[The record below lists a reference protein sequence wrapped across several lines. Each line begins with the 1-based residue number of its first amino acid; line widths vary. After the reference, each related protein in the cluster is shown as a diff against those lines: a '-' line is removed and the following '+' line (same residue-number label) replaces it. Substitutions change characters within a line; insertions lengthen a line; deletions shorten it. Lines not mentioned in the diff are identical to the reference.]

1 MTTQEKDMTSA
12 EARDILWDF
21 SKNLLD
27 GMVGAYY
34 VNLRN
39 AIKVL
44 YDESYYNEVGAQPTF
59 KDECNPTCG
68 CSQ

>member
-1 MTTQEKDMTSA
+1 MSSA

-34 VNLRN
+34 VNLKT
-39 AIKVL
+39 AIQTL
-44 YDESYYNEVGAQPTF
+44 YDESYYNEGNPVE
-59 KDECNPTCG
+59 ECNPTCG

>member
-21 SKNLLD
+21 SKTLLD
-27 GMVGAYY
+27 GMSGVYY
-34 VNLRN
+34 QNLRK
-39 AIKVL
+39 AIQVL
-44 YDESYYNEVGAQPTF
+44 YSESYYAETGAKPY

>member
-1 MTTQEKDMTSA
+1 MPEKEMSSA

-34 VNLRN
+34 VNLRK
-39 AIKVL
+39 AIQTL
-44 YDESYYNEVGAQPTF
+44 YDESYYAESGRQSPF
-59 KDECNPTCG
+59 QDECNPTCG

>member
-1 MTTQEKDMTSA
+1 MQEKEMSSA

-21 SKNLLD
+21 SKYLLD

-44 YDESYYNEVGAQPTF
+44 YDESYYAETGAQSY